1 MPLPSV
7 GHPLSRLATT
17 RLPAKS
23 AVSLGPVIQES
34 SGKGSRRIVSSSC
47 IQKSGEAETMPNP
60 SRLGDSGNVRTPVMP
75 PTASPMFSLHQ
86 AKASL
91 PYSSAFPLFST
102 IHPACF
108 IRSKRT
114 HGGLFDN
121 VGRGLAT
128 ATFRGE
134 NSSESRGKSDATS
147 ATTNDGVADSEGE
160 IHSFKAETKKLLH
173 IVTHSLYTDKEV
185 FVRELIS
192 NAADALE
199 KLRFLQATA
208 QVTDADGSEAM
219 TLEIH
224 LSTDAAAKTFTL
236 QDTGVGMTKAEL
248 LEHLGTIAKSGSL
261 EFLMKHQGE
270 KNADIIGQFGVGFYS
285 AFVVSDRVDVYTRA
299 HDEGAKAYL
308 WSSDGAG
315 EFNVKELSEEEAS
328 ESGLKRGTKIVCHL
342 KKDCLEFSNIH
353 HVKEC
358 ATKFSS
364 FVNFPIYVKEGDG
377 KNTKITSQKALWLQT
392 SATEDEH
399 RQFFRYL
406 SNTSWGDPMYS
417 IMFRTDAPLSI
428 KAVFYIPEDPPSRL
442 FQPANEVGVSLHSR
456 RVLVKKSAT
465 DIIPKWLGFVK
476 GVIDCDDIPLNV
488 SRENMQNSLLIEKLS
503 QILVR
508 RILKFLDD
516 QSKSNPEKYLDF
528 YRRYAQHLKE
538 GVLDDAHH
546 GSKFKDSLLR
556 LLRFQTSETPAGEL
570 ISLDKYFEM
579 VKPEQQ
585 NIYYYCCPGRETA
598 MASPYMEQFR
608 EWKRPV
614 LLLMDD
620 ADEFVAMNVQS
631 FKNKKF
637 VAIDAPEEDFEPLL
651 EEDKEGKKEKKP
663 DTPALV
669 GDHRMELERF
679 VQNTLGSRVS
689 SVKFSDRLVKT
700 PAVVTGFLSST
711 LRKMMKATLQGTP
724 DAQLK
729 MASLPVNLELNPH
742 HQMIT
747 SLYHLQRTNRDVAK
761 LLVEQLYDNA
771 CIAAGIM
778 EDPRSMLER
787 LNHLLEVTAQYAYHH
802 NESATAAGDLTSPK
816 GDTMSTGV
824 AEDDKTRPDSSSAQ
838 TGSTPGTEVEP
849 KKTETAGRQ
858 GASA

>member
-1 MPLPSV
+1 M
-7 GHPLSRLATT
+7 
-17 RLPAKS
+17 
-23 AVSLGPVIQES
+23 
-34 SGKGSRRIVSSSC
+34 SC
-47 IQKSGEAETMPNP
+47 SGEDSSIRGTAHADSANTK
-60 SRLGDSGNVRTPVMP
+60 DSG
-75 PTASPMFSLHQ
+75 ADAGQ
-86 AKASL
+86 
-91 PYSSAFPLFST
+91 
-102 IHPACF
+102 
-108 IRSKRT
+108 
-114 HGGLFDN
+114 
-121 VGRGLAT
+121 
-128 ATFRGE
+128 GE
-134 NSSESRGKSDATS
+134 
-147 ATTNDGVADSEGE
+147 V
-160 IHSFKAETKKLLH
+160 HSFKAETRKLLH

-199 KLRFLQATA
+199 KLRFLQAT
-208 QVTDADGSEAM
+208 QVSGTDSNQSIP
-219 TLEIH
+219 LEIH

-236 QDTGVGMTKAEL
+236 QDTGVGMTKEEL

-299 HDEGAKAYL
+299 HEEGAKAYL

-315 EFNVKELSEEEAS
+315 DFTVKELSEAEA
-328 ESGLKRGTKIVCHL
+328 EAAGLKRGTKIVCHL
-342 KKDCLEFSNIH
+342 KKDCLEFSNIY

-364 FVNFPIYVKEGDG
+364 FVNFPIYVKEGEG
-377 KNTKITSQKALWLQT
+377 KDTKITSQQALWLQA

-428 KAVFYIPEDPPSRL
+428 KAVFYIPEDAPSRL
-442 FQPANEVGVSLHSR
+442 FQPANDVGVSLHSR

-516 QSKSNPEKYLDF
+516 QSKSNPEKYLEF
-528 YRRYAQHLKE
+528 YRKYAQHLKE

-546 GSKFKDSLLR
+546 GSKFKDSLLK
-556 LLRFQTSETPAGEL
+556 LLRFQTSETPSGEL
-570 ISLDKYFEM
+570 VSLDKYLEM

-585 NIYYYCCPGRETA
+585 NIYFYCCPGRETA

-614 LLLMDD
+614 LLMMDD
-620 ADEFVAMNVQS
+620 IDEFVAMNVQS
-631 FKNKKF
+631 FKDKKF

-651 EEDKEGKKEKKP
+651 EEDKEGRKEKKV

-669 GDHRMELERF
+669 GDHRKELELF

-711 LRKMMKATLQGTP
+711 LRKMMKATLQGAP

-729 MASLPVNLELNPH
+729 MASLPVTLELNPH

-747 SLYHLQRTNRDVAK
+747 SLYHLQRTNSDVAK

-778 EDPRSMLER
+778 EDPRCMLER

-802 NESATAAGDLTSPK
+802 TENAAAADVTSPDSDTTSTSATEDKRKQPESSAAQEVC
-816 GDTMSTGV
+816 TGV
-824 AEDDKTRPDSSSAQ
+824 P
-838 TGSTPGTEVEP
+838 EVEP
-849 KKTETAGRQ
+849 KKAEAVGRE